1 MSRGKNQEK
10 KKNVYRCSI
19 HVDNQTQTQTHTQ
32 TESAQIVQTTRQ
44 IALQHNAH
52 IRYE

>member
-1 MSRGKNQEK
+1 MIRGKNQEM

-19 HVDNQTQTQTHTQ
+19 HVDNQTQTQTH